1 MNVERITINCQLL
14 ITIFIHLE
22 ILDDIYF
29 SKHKY
34 SKELRMVKMVR
45 DNRC

>member
-1 MNVERITINCQLL
+1 MYRDTLDFCD
-14 ITIFIHLE
+14 IHLE

-45 DNRC
+45 NDRC